1 MSFIEEQFLSYEYSL
16 IMKELGFSDPCFGWY
31 NKEKNLLIYY
41 LYNVDQMTDD
51 MILAPQYKQFF
62 KWVEKKYDIISYFTF
77 ERNSWVY
84 NILGYDFVIISELQ
98 KNIEI
103 AELEC
108 LKKIFKIIQ
117 KDGKKIS

>member
-1 MSFIEEQFLSYEYSL
+1 MSFIDEQFLSYEYSL

-77 ERNSWVY
+77 EHNSWVY